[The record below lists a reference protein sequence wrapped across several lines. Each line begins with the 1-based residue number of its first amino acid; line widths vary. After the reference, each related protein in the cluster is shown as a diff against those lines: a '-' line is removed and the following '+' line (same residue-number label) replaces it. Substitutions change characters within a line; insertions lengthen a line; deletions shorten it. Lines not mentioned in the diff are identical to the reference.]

1 MNEIILLKL
10 GEVVLKGLNR
20 HRFESNLVKN
30 VKRAV
35 WPYGKPIVSDKQSTI
50 FVQVE
55 GEDADF
61 DGAYEACKKIFG
73 IVSVCRAIQCPLD
86 FEQVKQMAGDYL
98 EAKLLRE
105 KTFKVNAKRADKGYP
120 LNYPQIMEQLGEYI
134 LDRFPHL
141 TVNVKEP

>member
-61 DGAYEACKKIFG
+61 DGA
-73 IVSVCRAIQCPLD
+73 
-86 FEQVKQMAGDYL
+86 
-98 EAKLLRE
+98 
-105 KTFKVNAKRADKGYP
+105 
-120 LNYPQIMEQLGEYI
+120 
-134 LDRFPHL
+134 
-141 TVNVKEP
+141 